1 MNGGE
6 LGVFTQILRLFARS
20 PLLSVPWAQW
30 AAEQPPAKGDCV
42 SSGAEEHDRA
52 DGNPGDQGRGA
63 WRAEDLLRAVF
74 DQGSSQSGAPT
85 DGSGPIEARI
95 HRFLDRADRTAFTF
109 RRDDDERTYTFPTIG
124 QPAGPA
130 AWPDT
135 PPVEVPNHELL
146 VCIGMGGFGQVW
158 LARHGLT
165 EHHRA
170 CKLIPA
176 SMSVELDGLRR
187 LKQRV
192 PAHPNLF
199 PIEEVGRAGDWIYCL
214 MPLADSGTDAGT
226 VSGVDA
232 AMNVTQYRP
241 LSLRQHLQDR
251 GRVPGAEAARIAAD
265 LLEGL
270 AHLHAHG
277 VTHGDIKPANILRQ
291 NGRWTL
297 CDYGLARDLSR
308 PDGSGHTPGF
318 IPAEGPGT
326 AAADIYAIGVVCMM
340 MVTGRG
346 AGDLRAVLTAK
357 PGDLRSEGIDP
368 RWQPLIASLCHAD
381 PDARLGAVENPRRGF
396 GRLERRDRRGLYRAM
411 ATSVVAVGV
420 ATVGMKV
427 LVIDRAGLVMD
438 SESKE
443 YFYGSVDSYSDS
455 SNWHDRTIAAARRNA
470 HPSSTVGVE
479 VGLGSILSTSSHHM
493 VLEPKIAA
501 DREFV
506 AAITQDG
513 RVIVWGANKHGFLDV
528 PPGIVDPV
536 RLAVSKERIYVIQSD
551 GRLIAW
557 GYSEHGA
564 TDIPDDLG
572 PVIDVAALYAFT
584 TIAVRADG
592 TVRGWG
598 MNWACKGSGGPL
610 DFDPQVVRDVERVS
624 AQNAHWLYQTRDGF
638 VGGVGCNS
646 VGQIVIPFPDV
657 QAIQFAASESWSCML
672 LPVYTVHLHTFGFRA
687 DAWLKPPVPQL
698 NFMRMAVGRY
708 FGLAIDRIGRIYHWG
723 DNRLGQDQVPS
734 GLTGVV
740 DVKAGHDFGIAVH
753 ADGTLTMWGDNEHG
767 QLDWPKHE
775 RIRLGDPDRDY
786 NGIADW
792 IDILRG
798 EALDEN
804 RNGVPDHVE
813 TTGVDA

>member
-6 LGVFTQILRLFARS
+6 LGVFTQTLRLFARS

-74 DQGSSQSGAPT
+74 DQGSSQSGAST

-109 RRDDDERTYTFPTIG
+109 RRDDDERTYTFPTMG
-124 QPAGPA
+124 QPTGPA

-135 PPVEVPNHELL
+135 PPVDVPNHELL

-158 LARHGLT
+158 LARHELT

-176 SMSVELDGLRR
+176 SMSLELDGLRR

-232 AMNVTQYRP
+232 AMNVTLYRP

-308 PDGSGHTPGF
+308 PGGSGHTPGF

-326 AAADIYAIGVVCMM
+326 AAADIYAVGVVCMM
-340 MVTGRG
+340 MVTGR
-346 AGDLRAVLTAK
+346 AAADLPTVMAAK
-357 PGDLRSEGIDP
+357 PGDLRSEGIDA

-381 PDARLGAVENPRRGF
+381 PEARLRAVDKPHRVLSN
-396 GRLERRDRRGLYRAM
+396 LLRRDRRGLYRSIAAVVVILASM
-411 ATSVVAVGV
+411 AVSA
-420 ATVGMKV
+420 KV
-427 LVIDRAGLVMD
+427 FVIDRPRAVAEPDVSTFVYDRIDGNPD
-438 SESKE
+438 TA
-443 YFYGSVDSYSDS
+443 
-455 SNWHDRTIAAARRNA
+455 NWVDRTVTAAGRNR
-470 HPSSTVGVE
+470 HPSSVQGVP
-479 VGLGSILSTSSHHM
+479 VTFGSIASGLGPNM
-493 VLEPKIAA
+493 VLDPQIAA
-501 DREFV
+501 HDEFA

-536 RLAVSKERIYVIQSD
+536 RIAVSKERIYVIQSD

-564 TDIPDDLG
+564 TEIPEDLG
-572 PVIDVAALYAFT
+572 PVIDVAALFAFT

-598 MNWACKGSGGPL
+598 MNWPCSTGGGPL
-610 DFDPQVVRDVERVS
+610 DFDPEVVRDVERVS
-624 AQNAHWLYQTRDGF
+624 AYNAHWLYQTRDGY

-646 VGQIVIPFPDV
+646 VGQIDVPFPKV
-657 QAIQFAASESWSCML
+657 QAIQFAASESWSCMISGSSEVEL
-672 LPVYTVHLHTFGFRA
+672 LAFGFRT

-753 ADGTLTMWGDNEHG
+753 EDGTLTMWGDNEHG